1 MFSSGRQRKRKIR
14 LRKRDTSGEEDS
26 SSGED
31 EDSSDGDESMRSPEA
46 RAQAEAGTS
55 RRRTA
60 QAAGKTRRIRRRRV
74 VARAS
79 ATPLPPLPCIAP
91 DGHQTPR
98 RRPARAPGAR
108 QPQARS
114 RSWCAQPALESL
126 LLPVSARCE
135 MGRCGVQKK
144 DEEMLRM
151 MMLGS
156 RAVRRHMIN
165 LLLGIPGVHFITCK

>member
-1 MFSSGRQRKRKIR
+1 MYTRRCTMKIYNVDAGALCLCRPMFSSGRQRKRKIR
-14 LRKRDTSGEEDS
+14 LRKRDTSAEEDS

-55 RRRTA
+55 RRPTA

-74 VARAS
+74 VAWAS

-98 RRPARAPGAR
+98 RRPARAPG
-108 QPQARS
+108 
-114 RSWCAQPALESL
+114 WCTSTTSQVSELVRATLESL
-126 LLPVSARCE
+126 LLPRLRE
-135 MGRCGVQKK
+135 MRDG
-144 DEEMLRM
+144 EM
-151 MMLGS
+151 
-156 RAVRRHMIN
+156 
-165 LLLGIPGVHFITCK
+165 